1 MHAISMKNA
10 YPVPAVEHSL
20 DTLDIK
26 RWPTSLEIP
35 RGGIYKK
42 RSTAN
47 KLRIDRREREREIVN
62 RGEIAALESTG
73 SSW

>member
-47 KLRIDRREREREIVN
+47 KLRIDRRERERDREP
-62 RGEIAALESTG
+62 R
-73 SSW
+73 

>member
-1 MHAISMKNA
+1 MKNA
-10 YPVPAVEHSL
+10 YPVLAVEHSL

-26 RWPTSLEIP
+26 RCPTSLEIP

-42 RSTAN
+42 CSTAN